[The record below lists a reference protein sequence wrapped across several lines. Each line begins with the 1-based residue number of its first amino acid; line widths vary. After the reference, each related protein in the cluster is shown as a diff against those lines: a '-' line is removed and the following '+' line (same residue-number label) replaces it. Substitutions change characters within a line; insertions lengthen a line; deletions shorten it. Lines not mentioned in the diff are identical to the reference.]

1 MNPWNLL
8 LELLGNVMAFF
19 YSLIPNYGIA
29 IILLTLAISILMFPL
44 TLKQTRSMKAMQAI
58 QPEVKKLQKE
68 YRDDREELNKQ
79 LMALY
84 QEHGVNP
91 AAGCLPL
98 LVQMPIW
105 FALFSVLRIGVT
117 EQSWFGRL
125 LERSLTAASVDASL
139 PQRLLSGDAIPQD
152 SALADSLIEGKSS
165 FLSMDLLIS
174 PADAFA
180 DSIGGALPYL
190 ILIALVVATGFYQTI
205 QTTRARKDEPPKD
218 KQAQNVQMVT
228 KVFPLLLGVFS
239 WGFPTGLVLYF
250 AVSGLFRVGQQAYIL
265 RLDEQ
270 HAAQAAAV
278 GGTAGGAAK
287 GGAAKGGAAKGGAKA
302 PPPPAD
308 TGGSSPGS
316 PSPRAPGSR
325 PSPHASKKRKK
336 RRRK

>member
-1 MNPWNLL
+1 
-8 LELLGNVMAFF
+8 V
-19 YSLIPNYGIA
+19 A

-68 YRDDREELNKQ
+68 YKTDREELNKQ

-84 QEHGVNP
+84 QENGVNP

-125 LERSLTAASVDASL
+125 LERSLNAEGVAASFPA
-139 PQRLLSGDAIPQD
+139 RLLSGDSIP
-152 SALADSLIEGKSS
+152 ADSSLAEGLINGESS
-165 FLSMDLLIS
+165 FAGMDLLIS
-174 PADAFA
+174 PSSAFA
-180 DSIGGALPYL
+180 DSIGGAVPYL
-190 ILIALVVATGFYQTI
+190 ILIAIVIAAGFYQSV
-205 QTTRARKDEPPKD
+205 QTTRSKKDDPPKD
-218 KQAQNVQMVT
+218 KQAQNMQTVT
-228 KVFPLLLGVFS
+228 KVFPLLIGVFS

-250 AVSGLFRVGQQAYIL
+250 AVSGIFRVGQQGYIL

-270 HAAQAAAV
+270 HAAQAAAARSGGAS
-278 GGTAGGAAK
+278 GGTK
-287 GGAAKGGAAKGGAKA
+287 GGQPSLAAGDDASATE
-302 PPPPAD
+302 P
-308 TGGSSPGS
+308 
-316 PSPRAPGSR
+316 PRAG

>member
-19 YSLIPNYGIA
+19 FTIVPNYGVA
-29 IILLTLAISILMFPL
+29 VILLTLVISILMFPL

-68 YRDDREELNKQ
+68 YKSDREELNKQ

-84 QEHGVNP
+84 QDHGVNP

-105 FALFSVLRIGVT
+105 FALFSVLRISVT

-125 LERSLTAASVDASL
+125 IERSLNAEGVGIAL
-139 PQRLLSGDAIPQD
+139 PARLLSSDAIPQD
-152 SALADSLIEGKSS
+152 SSLADALVRGDSG
-165 FLSMDLLIS
+165 FLGMDLLIS
-174 PADAFA
+174 PSTAFA
-180 DSIGGALPYL
+180 DSISGAIPYL
-190 ILIALVVATGFYQTI
+190 ILIAIVTAAGFYQSV
-205 QTTRARKDEPPKD
+205 QTTRSKKDEPPKD

-250 AVSGLFRVGQQAYIL
+250 AVSGMFRVGQQGYIL

-270 HAAQAAAV
+270 HAAEAALTSGTSETQP
-278 GGTAGGAAK
+278 GGDA
-287 GGAAKGGAAKGGAKA
+287 
-302 PPPPAD
+302 
-308 TGGSSPGS
+308 TGSGSSGGDTTPNRTQKPG
-316 PSPRAPGSR
+316 
-325 PSPHASKKRKK
+325 PSPHTSKKRKK
-336 RRRK
+336 KRRRN